1 MTLVRMSAGRAAGMV
16 MLACVAALWGSPVF
30 AQQAPYTPKPGAPE
44 RKAIADA
51 MRAKGRDQDR
61 VFVMRYLMVQ
71 NGWAWMAVDPQS
83 RDGKNHYEAE
93 SALLRKD
100 GKSWRVIDQPCGE
113 GDCDTDKEL
122 ARIKKAFPA
131 APSRIFPK

>member
-1 MTLVRMSAGRAAGMV
+1 
-16 MLACVAALWGSPVF
+16 
-30 AQQAPYTPKPGAPE
+30 
-44 RKAIADA
+44 

-71 NGWAWMAVDPQS
+71 NGWAWMVVDPQS
-83 RDGKNHYEAE
+83 RDGKNHYEGE
-93 SALLRKD
+93 SALLRND

-113 GDCDTDKEL
+113 GDCDADKEI

-131 APSRIFPK
+131 APPRIFPK